1 MYKFLPAVA
10 ATMVAADLP
19 VIEVSLAGS
28 AFSAMEKTRENMENN
43 FVAQLKDKVSMIQRS
58 SPDKARAISSVLDL
72 HSQLFQTEKD
82 HAATHA
88 ALMQAPTS
96 LRVRVSGE
104 AALVEEVARH
114 EAKLNAREEEMFRT
128 ALMSLDGKPS
138 SMLLESAGDQEF
150 AVKVA
155 GGASMSFLQQVQDMS
170 KRRGDKLREIRDV
183 VSGVVAELAETK
195 PSASFMEHPGNW
207 NLEGGSTTSFP
218 EFNVQYDAAA
228 AASLKGDES
237 AKFAAALDEVIAK
250 QSGVMTALEKSA
262 KKSMLLE
269 SDRVTQSPMVWL
281 NLRGA
286 AHASLAE
293 SQPMGES
300 QATVNV
306 FEAPH
311 AALLSPE
318 SLSAPFEVY
327 DFFVEQ
333 GSGALPGLADISEQ
347 TDRLVQKTHASLVES
362 LPAMNVHVAQGGA
375 AVALNEVQ
383 QNAILASRTRLIS
396 ALKTRR
402 ERLDQIRS
410 MLQ

>member
-1 MYKFLPAVA
+1 M
-10 ATMVAADLP
+10 
-19 VIEVSLAGS
+19 
-28 AFSAMEKTRENMENN
+28 
-43 FVAQLKDKVSMIQRS
+43 
-58 SPDKARAISSVLDL
+58 
-72 HSQLFQTEKD
+72 
-82 HAATHA
+82 
-88 ALMQAPTS
+88 
-96 LRVRVSGE
+96 
-104 AALVEEVARH
+104 
-114 EAKLNAREEEMFRT
+114 
-128 ALMSLDGKPS
+128 
-138 SMLLESAGDQEF
+138 
-150 AVKVA
+150 
-155 GGASMSFLQQVQDMS
+155 
-170 KRRGDKLREIRDV
+170 
-183 VSGVVAELAETK
+183 
-195 PSASFMEHPGNW
+195 
-207 NLEGGSTTSFP
+207 
-218 EFNVQYDAAA
+218 QYDAAA

-362 LPAMNVHVAQGGA
+362 LPAMNVRAMILSHV
-375 AVALNEVQ
+375 
-383 QNAILASRTRLIS
+383 
-396 ALKTRR
+396 
-402 ERLDQIRS
+402 S
-410 MLQ
+410 MCSDF